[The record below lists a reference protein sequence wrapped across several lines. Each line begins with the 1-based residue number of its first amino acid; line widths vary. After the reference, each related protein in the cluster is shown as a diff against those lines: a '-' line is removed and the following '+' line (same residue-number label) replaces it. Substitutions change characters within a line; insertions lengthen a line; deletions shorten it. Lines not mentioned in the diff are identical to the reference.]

1 MGDMSKLITKDVFM
15 ELGKNDKYFNE
26 SRWDHYSEVLSCIEQ
41 IGITENVLEIG
52 PYRAPF
58 IQGSDIM
65 DIKRHNYP
73 FEINDFIKHDCSKV
87 PFPIEDKK
95 YDLVIASQVLEHLG
109 IRGEQVDVFNEIERI
124 CDVAIVSLPYMWH
137 VPKFRHHHMIDE
149 KVFDVWASN
158 RKYSLEEIH
167 GENRHKRIMRV
178 YEF

>member
-1 MGDMSKLITKDVFM
+1 MFNENKLITKEIFD
-15 ELGKNDKYFNE
+15 EWGKNDDYFTE
-26 SRWDHYSEVLSCIEQ
+26 SRWNHYSEVLSCIEQ
-41 IGITENVLEIG
+41 LSITENVLEIG

-58 IQGSDIM
+58 IKGSDIM
-65 DIKRHNYP
+65 DITRYKYP
-73 FEINDFIKHDCSKV
+73 FEINKFIKHDCSKV

-109 IRGEQVDVFNEIERI
+109 IYGEQIDVFNEIERI
-124 CDVAIVSLPYMWH
+124 SDMAIVSLPYKWH

-158 RKYSLEEIH
+158 RKYSLEEIN
-167 GENRHKRIMRV
+167 GENKFKRIMRV